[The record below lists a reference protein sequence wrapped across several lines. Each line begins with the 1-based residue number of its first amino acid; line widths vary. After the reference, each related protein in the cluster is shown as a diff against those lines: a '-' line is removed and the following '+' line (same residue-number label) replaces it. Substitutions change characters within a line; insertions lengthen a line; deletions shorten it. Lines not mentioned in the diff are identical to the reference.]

1 VYRYRHPLVVV
12 MNTTDD
18 LGKRDLTSPSSST
31 VIVKKMTKPGGSSDA
46 APMLVRA
53 FTPNLGVSPVAP
65 VPDKCLVHNLVA
77 ACFSGGVRRWLRRR
91 PAPTVSDFALPV
103 LG

>member
-1 VYRYRHPLVVV
+1 
-12 MNTTDD
+12 
-18 LGKRDLTSPSSST
+18 
-31 VIVKKMTKPGGSSDA
+31 
-46 APMLVRA
+46 MLVRA

-91 PAPTVSDFALPV
+91 PAPIVSDFALRV